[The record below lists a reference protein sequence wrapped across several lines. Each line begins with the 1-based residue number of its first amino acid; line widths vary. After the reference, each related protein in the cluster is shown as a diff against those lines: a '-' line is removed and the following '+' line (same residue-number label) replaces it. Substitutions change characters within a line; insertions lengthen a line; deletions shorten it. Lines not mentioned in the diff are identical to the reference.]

1 MKMKPWIITG
11 VSLLCAGAICCGAAV
26 HAGALDQKRYMKMLD
41 LTDYTDTPDGAFSS
55 VLMDVESAD
64 VTVQN
69 GSALSV
75 AAKNVPEDSYSV
87 TVENDT
93 LHIQLSSNNEPWYSF
108 TRFGFHPFSAP
119 RAKITVTLPDAEYQ
133 AVAVANS
140 AGDCTVSGISVS
152 TLSLDMDYGDCQLQ
166 SVTAASLTAV
176 NKAGEL
182 TISDSSVSG
191 TASLVLNYG
200 DLTAKNTEVQNLCK
214 VKNDAGDINLTDF
227 SCGSSEMELEYG
239 DLKLKKFT
247 ETDKTKSS
255 AFTLSDG
262 DVRCET
268 STLWNSS
275 FDMDFGDIQTTDT
288 ALYGNTAISMD
299 YGDVR
304 LNLHGSNADYNVGY
318 SYAAGSL
325 NGSSPNQI
333 AITGDQTLMDSSVT
347 FTE

>member
-55 VLMDVESAD
+55 VLMDIESAD

-140 AGDCTVSGISVS
+140 AGDCTVS
-152 TLSLDMDYGDCQLQ
+152 LDLDYGDCWVQN
-166 SVTAASLTAV
+166 VTAASLTAV
-176 NKAGEL
+176 NKAGEIM
-182 TISDSSVSG
+182 ISDSSVSG

-214 VKNDAGDINLTDF
+214 VKNDAGYINLTDF
-227 SCGSSEMELEYG
+227 SCGSSEMELEY
-239 DLKLKKFT
+239 
-247 ETDKTKSS
+247 
-255 AFTLSDG
+255 G

>member
-55 VLMDVESAD
+55 VLMDIESAD

-93 LHIQLSSNNEPWYSF
+93 LHIQMSSNNEPWYSF

-152 TLSLDMDYGDCQLQ
+152 TLSLDLDYGDCWVQN
-166 SVTAASLTAV
+166 VTAASLTAV
-176 NKAGEL
+176 NKAGEIM
-182 TISDSSVSG
+182 ISDSSVSG
-191 TASLVLNYG
+191 TAFPGAELRRSHSQKHRGAESVQGEKRCRGHQSDRFFLRQQRNG
-200 DLTAKNTEVQNLCK
+200 TGIWRFETEKIHRNRQ
-214 VKNDAGDINLTDF
+214 
-227 SCGSSEMELEYG
+227 
-239 DLKLKKFT
+239 
-247 ETDKTKSS
+247 
-255 AFTLSDG
+255 
-262 DVRCET
+262 
-268 STLWNSS
+268 
-275 FDMDFGDIQTTDT
+275 
-288 ALYGNTAISMD
+288 
-299 YGDVR
+299 
-304 LNLHGSNADYNVGY
+304 
-318 SYAAGSL
+318 
-325 NGSSPNQI
+325 
-333 AITGDQTLMDSSVT
+333 DQV
-347 FTE
+347 

>member
-1 MKMKPWIITG
+1 MLLNVQELCVSYLTKKTELKAVDHVSFGIERGDTLGIIGESGSGKSTIVMAMLRQLDPRFSKITG
-11 VSLLCAGAICCGAAV
+11 RVEFDGQDLL
-26 HAGALDQKRYMKMLD
+26 
-41 LTDYTDTPDGAFSS
+41 
-55 VLMDVESAD
+55 
-64 VTVQN
+64 
-69 GSALSV
+69 
-75 AAKNVPEDSYSV
+75 
-87 TVENDT
+87 
-93 LHIQLSSNNEPWYSF
+93 
-108 TRFGFHPFSAP
+108 
-119 RAKITVTLPDAEYQ
+119 TLPDAEYQ

-140 AGDCTVSGISVS
+140 SGDCTVSGISVS
-152 TLSLDMDYGDCQLQ
+152 TLSLDLD
-166 SVTAASLTAV
+166 
-176 NKAGEL
+176 
-182 TISDSSVSG
+182 
-191 TASLVLNYG
+191 YG

>member
-11 VSLLCAGAICCGAAV
+11 VSLLCAGAVCCGAAV

-55 VLMDVESAD
+55 VLMDIESAD

-93 LHIQLSSNNEPWYSF
+93 LHIQMSSNNEPWYSF

-140 AGDCTVSGISVS
+140 SGDCTVSGISVS
-152 TLSLDMDYGDCQLQ
+152 TLSLDLDYGDCWVQN
-166 SVTAASLTAV
+166 VTAASLTAV

-200 DLTAKNTEVQNLCK
+200 DLTAKNTEVQNSVQGEKRCRGHQSDRFFLRQQR
-214 VKNDAGDINLTDF
+214 NGTGIWRF
-227 SCGSSEMELEYG
+227 E
-239 DLKLKKFT
+239 T
-247 ETDKTKSS
+247 EKIH
-255 AFTLSDG
+255 
-262 DVRCET
+262 R
-268 STLWNSS
+268 NR
-275 FDMDFGDIQTTDT
+275 Q
-288 ALYGNTAISMD
+288 
-299 YGDVR
+299 
-304 LNLHGSNADYNVGY
+304 
-318 SYAAGSL
+318 
-325 NGSSPNQI
+325 
-333 AITGDQTLMDSSVT
+333 DQVQCIHP
-347 FTE
+347 FRR

>member
-55 VLMDVESAD
+55 VLMDIESAD

-93 LHIQLSSNNEPWYSF
+93 LHIQMSSNNEPWYSF

-140 AGDCTVSGISVS
+140 SGDCTVSGISVS
-152 TLSLDMDYGDCQLQ
+152 TLSLDLDYGDCWVQN
-166 SVTAASLTAV
+166 VTAASLTAV

-239 DLKLKKFT
+239 DLKLK
-247 ETDKTKSS
+247 
-255 AFTLSDG
+255 
-262 DVRCET
+262 
-268 STLWNSS
+268 
-275 FDMDFGDIQTTDT
+275 
-288 ALYGNTAISMD
+288 
-299 YGDVR
+299 
-304 LNLHGSNADYNVGY
+304 
-318 SYAAGSL
+318 
-325 NGSSPNQI
+325 
-333 AITGDQTLMDSSVT
+333 
-347 FTE
+347 

>member
-55 VLMDVESAD
+55 VLMDIESAD

-152 TLSLDMDYGDCQLQ
+152 TLSLDLD
-166 SVTAASLTAV
+166 
-176 NKAGEL
+176 
-182 TISDSSVSG
+182 
-191 TASLVLNYG
+191 YG

>member
-1 MKMKPWIITG
+1 M
-11 VSLLCAGAICCGAAV
+11 
-26 HAGALDQKRYMKMLD
+26 Q
-41 LTDYTDTPDGAFSS
+41 
-55 VLMDVESAD
+55 
-64 VTVQN
+64 
-69 GSALSV
+69 
-75 AAKNVPEDSYSV
+75 
-87 TVENDT
+87 
-93 LHIQLSSNNEPWYSF
+93 
-108 TRFGFHPFSAP
+108 
-119 RAKITVTLPDAEYQ
+119 
-133 AVAVANS
+133 
-140 AGDCTVSGISVS
+140 
-152 TLSLDMDYGDCQLQ
+152 
-166 SVTAASLTAV
+166 
-176 NKAGEL
+176 GE
-182 TISDSSVSG
+182 
-191 TASLVLNYG
+191 
-200 DLTAKNTEVQNLCK
+200 
-214 VKNDAGDINLTDF
+214 NDAGDINLTDF

-325 NGSSPNQI
+325 NGSGPNQI

>member
-55 VLMDVESAD
+55 VLMDIESAD

-93 LHIQLSSNNEPWYSF
+93 LHIQMSSNNEPWYSF

-140 AGDCTVSGISVS
+140 SGDCTVSGISVS
-152 TLSLDMDYGDCQLQ
+152 TLSLDLD
-166 SVTAASLTAV
+166 
-176 NKAGEL
+176 
-182 TISDSSVSG
+182 
-191 TASLVLNYG
+191 YG